1 MAGPQFPGPVE
12 DLANIEFRADV
23 RLFSVM
29 AALNAAG
36 FDYEA
41 ADQEMSEIRLRLRK
55 DLQSLDSGLVDQ
67 LRAFYRSHRGTL
79 DEVDTQVAYV
89 SLALLM
95 SNPPDFKLSALERD
109 VPTDVRQVSGFES
122 LVEDLYHQADIGSLW
137 QRYRIDYEQELQRY
151 RPVVREVIEES
162 LRYFRVPLRIVLDRK
177 IILMPNLL
185 NAKNIVNARNMEDVY
200 YIAVGPTEK
209 ITDNYPQLQHEYLHF
224 LVDPLVQKYGAILL
238 KHRNLLELAQN
249 QPKLKPEYSES
260 FLLMATES
268 IIESISLRLRKP
280 ESAER
285 EISDFFSQGLILLPY
300 FHRRLQQYEESR
312 LVSFPA
318 YLEISFQDL
327 KVSEVKDDVK
337 SFAAAQQQAAT
348 AQAKKSA
355 AQQEAARAEDRR
367 LRINSLLKEA
377 SLLLSEKQ
385 YAPARQRLEE
395 LLKEDP
401 NNGSAFFYLAQI
413 ASQTQQYDQALDYYT
428 RASQAQGIPDRVRA
442 WSLLRIGRLL
452 AFKGDLQQ
460 AAVRFREV
468 LKMEGELGGA
478 REQAQESLA
487 QLLAENAP

>member
-1 MAGPQFPGPVE
+1 MAGPQLHRPVE

-23 RLFSVM
+23 RLFAVM

-36 FDYEA
+36 FDYEDP
-41 ADQEMSEIRLRLRK
+41 DQEMSDVRHRLRK
-55 DLQSLDSGLVDQ
+55 ELESLDSGFVDQ
-67 LRAFYRSHRGTL
+67 LRAFYRSHQGTL
-79 DEVDTQVAYV
+79 DEVDTQIAYV

-95 SNPPDFKLSALERD
+95 SSPPDFKLSALERH
-109 VPTDVRQVSGFES
+109 VPVDVRQVSGFES
-122 LVEDLYHQADIGSLW
+122 LVEDFYHQADIGSLW

-151 RPVVREVIEES
+151 RPVFKKVIEES
-162 LRYFRVPLRIVLDRK
+162 LQYFRVPFRVVLDRK
-177 IILMPNLL
+177 IVLMPDLL

-209 ITDNYPQLQHEYLHF
+209 VADNYPQLQHEYLHF
-224 LVDPLVQKYGAILL
+224 LVDPLVQKYGTILL
-238 KHRNLLELAQN
+238 KHRDLLELAQK
-249 QPKLKPEYSES
+249 QPRLKPEYSES
-260 FLLMATES
+260 FLLMVTES

-280 ESAER
+280 ESPER
-285 EISDFFSQGLILLPY
+285 KISDFFRQGLILLPY
-300 FHRRLQQYEESR
+300 FHRRFQQYEESR

-318 YLEISFQDL
+318 YLEISFQDF

-337 SFAAAQQQAAT
+337 YFAAAEQQVAT
-348 AQAKKSA
+348 AQAEKSA

-401 NNGSAFFYLAQI
+401 NHGSAFFYLAQI
-413 ASQTQQYDQALDYYT
+413 ASQTQQYDQALDHYT
-428 RASQAQGIPDRVRA
+428 RASQAQEIPDWVRA
-442 WSLLRIGRLL
+442 WSLLRMGRLL

-468 LKMEGELGGA
+468 LEMEGELGGA

>member
-1 MAGPQFPGPVE
+1 MAGPQFPRPVE

-36 FDYEA
+36 FDYED
-41 ADQEMSEIRLRLRK
+41 ADQELSDVRLRLRK
-55 DLQSLDSGLVDQ
+55 ELQSLDPGLVDR

-109 VPTDVRQVSGFES
+109 VPADVRQVSGFEL
-122 LVEDLYHQADIGSLW
+122 LVEDFYHQADIGSLW

-151 RPVVREVIEES
+151 RPVVRKVIEEG
-162 LRYFRVPLRIVLDRK
+162 LRYFRVPLRVVLDRK
-177 IILMPNLL
+177 IVLMPDLL
-185 NAKNIVNARNMEDVY
+185 NAKNIVNARNMENFY

-209 ITDNYPQLQHEYLHF
+209 VTDNYPQLQHEYLHF
-224 LVDPLVQKYGAILL
+224 LVDPLVQKYGAIIL
-238 KHRNLLELAQN
+238 KYRDLLELAQK
-249 QPKLKPEYSES
+249 QPRLKPEYTES
-260 FLLMATES
+260 FLLMVTES

-280 ESAER
+280 ESPER
-285 EISDFFSQGLILLPY
+285 EIADFFHQGLILVPY
-300 FHRRLQQYEESR
+300 FHRRLQRYEESR

-337 SFAAAQQQAAT
+337 SFAAADQQAT
-348 AQAKKSA
+348 IAQAKKSA
-355 AQQEAARAEDRR
+355 AQQEAARAADRR
-367 LRINSLLKEA
+367 FRVNSLLREA
-377 SLLLSEKQ
+377 SHLLSEKQ
-385 YAPARQRLEE
+385 YALARQRLEE

-401 NNGSAFFYLAQI
+401 NHGSAYFYLAQI
-413 ASQTQQYDQALDYYT
+413 ASQTQQYDQALAHYT
-428 RASQAQGIPDRVRA
+428 RASQAQEIPDWVRA

-452 AFKGDLQQ
+452 TVKGDLQQ

-468 LKMEGELGGA
+468 LEMEGELSGA

-487 QLLAENAP
+487 LLLGENVP